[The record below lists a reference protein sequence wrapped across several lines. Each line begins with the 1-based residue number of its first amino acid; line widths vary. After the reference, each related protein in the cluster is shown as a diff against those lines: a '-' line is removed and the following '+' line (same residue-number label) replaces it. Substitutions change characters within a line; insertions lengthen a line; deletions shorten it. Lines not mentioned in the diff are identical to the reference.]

1 MADQLSI
8 TNGKVV
14 ITTEDDPEF
23 YWLTRDGPFLCRN
36 HAFFSSD
43 VPARRPPRALA
54 PHEPRC
60 VLRYPKVRA
69 STLEF
74 IVGFFDRVYELHR
87 SESVVL
93 LLWDLERQR
102 YRLHV
107 PEQEATVWQSYSGKR
122 SPIDVR
128 YTVPA
133 PLPPRHLLV
142 GDVHC
147 HGNMAAFSSS
157 TDRAD
162 EVYRDGVHGIVGR
175 IDSEPPEFHLE
186 LAIDG
191 YRFALRFDQIFEG
204 YAKRRHFVPRKWVE
218 QVSVKIEGLSGSS
231 WSYEKERWS

>member
-1 MADQLSI
+1 M
-8 TNGKVV
+8 
-14 ITTEDDPEF
+14 
-23 YWLTRDGPFLCRN
+23 
-36 HAFFSSD
+36 
-43 VPARRPPRALA
+43 
-54 PHEPRC
+54 
-60 VLRYPKVRA
+60 
-69 STLEF
+69 LEF
-74 IVGFFDRVYELHR
+74 IVGFFHRVYELHS

-107 PEQEATVWQSYSGKR
+107 PEQEATVWQSWSGKR

-157 TDRAD
+157 TDRDD
-162 EVYRDGVHGIVGR
+162 EIYRDGVHGIVGR

-191 YRFALRFDQIFEG
+191 YRFALRFDQIFDG
-204 YAKRRHFVPRKWVE
+204 YEKRRHFVPQKWVE
-218 QVSVKIEGLSGSS
+218 QVRIKTEGMGGSS
-231 WSYEKERWS
+231 WRYDKERWS